1 MKQETDDIN
10 NFASKREVEELYR
23 AFKDDSSTFKE
34 SKSRNKCDPAKLRL
48 YFEKHFSSD
57 AEQPTSHELTD
68 APNFIKKL
76 HDITLYDVDTGP
88 PDLQI
93 VQIF

>member
-1 MKQETDDIN
+1 MISTTLQ
-10 NFASKREVEELYR
+10 ASKLEELYR

-48 YFEKHFSSD
+48 HFEKHFSSD
-57 AEQPTSHELTD
+57 TDQPTPHELTD

-76 HDITLYDVDTGP
+76 HYKTLHSVVWTQE
-88 PDLQI
+88 LQT
-93 VQIF
+93 VQRF